1 MADTT
6 LFPVTVVGSW
16 PRSTELV
23 RALRRKEA
31 GEITL
36 AEFNAVADGE
46 VLACIRAQ
54 EEAGVDI
61 ISDGEQRRDNF
72 YSFAVDKLTGMQL
85 MKVSEL
91 LDYSKDRA
99 RMEEVLRALDVPSF
113 AIKSPIVVDR
123 IGKRQGLALDELAF
137 MREHTDRQIKIP
149 LPGPYMLTRSSWFE
163 GLSDRVYPDP
173 EDLAKD
179 VVAILREE
187 IIALRDQ
194 GCDFVQLDEPILSQ
208 VVFGEESTE
217 TFMCAALPNRR
228 DPTDE
233 LEMAVRLMNETTE
246 GISGIKTGVHI
257 CRGNWSRKEEVL
269 LTGNYGP
276 MLPYLV
282 QMNIDQLVLECATP
296 RAGEMEVFKEYSNE
310 KEIGF
315 GVVNPRT
322 DEIESL
328 RSKSSTGL
336 KSCCSTSTPTRFSSI
351 PTAASAPSPK
361 ETSTPTRWPP
371 GRCGQSLKLP
381 KSCGLSTGSPELIAP
396 GMKNPSTTL
405 NRSWR
410 GFLMASSNSLQA
422 WPAAALRLKRLSAY
436 YLHPAGSG
444 HTASG
449 SHHTCSHLLRNWL
462 VGAT

>member
-1 MADTT
+1 MADTP

-23 RALRRKEA
+23 RALRKKES

-36 AEFNAVADGE
+36 AEFNAVADGD
-46 VLACIRAQ
+46 VLAAIKAQ
-54 EEAGVDI
+54 EDAGIDI

-72 YSFAVDKLTGMQL
+72 YSFAVDKLSGMQL

-91 LDYSKDRA
+91 LNYSKDRA
-99 RMEEVLRALDVPSF
+99 RMEEVLRALDVPAF
-113 AIKSPIVVDR
+113 AIKSPIVVGK
-123 IGKRQGLALDELAF
+123 IGKRQGLAVDELAF
-137 MREHTDRQIKIP
+137 MKKHTNLPVKVP

-163 GLSDRVYPDP
+163 GLSDKVYPTP

-194 GCDFVQLDEPILSQ
+194 GAAFVQLDEPILSQ

-228 DPTDE
+228 DPTEE

-246 GISGIKTGVHI
+246 GITGIKTGVHI
-257 CRGNWSRKEEVL
+257 CRGNWSRREDVL
-269 LTGNYGP
+269 LSGNYGP
-276 MLPYLV
+276 MLPYLM

-296 RAGEMEVFKEYSNE
+296 RAGEMEVFKEYANE

-322 DEIESL
+322 DEIEPPQQIVDRVKELLQYFDPDKIYLNPDCGFGTFAERNVNTADIAAKKLKVMAEAAVIL
-328 RSKSSTGL
+328 R
-336 KSCCSTSTPTRFSSI
+336 
-351 PTAASAPSPK
+351 AEYA
-361 ETSTPTRWPP
+361 
-371 GRCGQSLKLP
+371 
-381 KSCGLSTGSPELIAP
+381 
-396 GMKNPSTTL
+396 
-405 NRSWR
+405 
-410 GFLMASSNSLQA
+410 
-422 WPAAALRLKRLSAY
+422 
-436 YLHPAGSG
+436 
-444 HTASG
+444 
-449 SHHTCSHLLRNWL
+449 
-462 VGAT
+462 